1 MAITT
6 AVAFLTSS
14 EEERVLERSLL
25 LVGGDGGE
33 FPLLLLV
40 GVVTLGL
47 GGVVLLLGGVGGMSL
62 GTGLGVDGWL
72 TKHLANS
79 AEIILVRGRVVIVIF
94 ILRLTIW
101 NMDLSAVLTPLTRL
115 PEAGAK
121 VGILVHLPPSG
132 HHVVGV
138 VVHGGGV
145 VWCDGWPGSVAS
157 PVGSDSSWSV
167 LPGSPRGRYRV

>member
-1 MAITT
+1 MYSHLNTRQRDIITRISSNIHSYQIER
-6 AVAFLTSS
+6 LTMRISRNMHTQSS
-14 EEERVLERSLL
+14 EEERVLDLSLL

-33 FPLLLLV
+33 FHLLLV

-94 ILRLTIW
+94 
-101 NMDLSAVLTPLTRL
+101 VL
-115 PEAGAK
+115 
-121 VGILVHLPPSG
+121 
-132 HHVVGV
+132 
-138 VVHGGGV
+138 
-145 VWCDGWPGSVAS
+145 
-157 PVGSDSSWSV
+157 
-167 LPGSPRGRYRV
+167 